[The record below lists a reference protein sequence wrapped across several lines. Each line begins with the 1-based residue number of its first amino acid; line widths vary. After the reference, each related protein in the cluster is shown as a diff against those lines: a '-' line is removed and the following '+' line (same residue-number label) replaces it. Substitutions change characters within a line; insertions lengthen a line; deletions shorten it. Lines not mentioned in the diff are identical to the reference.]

1 MIELSKIVSGCRED
15 GVAETVCRGSAAFPR
30 ELRPEPFSRA
40 RRVTPLMVKSALLGE
55 VWVVPRKF
63 GLSSLFGDEGLFL
76 FCRPFTSINNIIQIK
91 ENQP

>member
-63 GLSSLFGDEGLFL
+63 GLSSLVLGMKGFF
-76 FCRPFTSINNIIQIK
+76 FWCCRCGTVKTVLYDF
-91 ENQP
+91 E